1 MCLDLPSLL
10 AEPRP
15 LPPGEIDLQRTELE
29 PCTYS
34 LFDLKRGKYLVTEW
48 SLTRL
53 VTQAKVKKWCARPQ
67 DYLVFHSPHDHC
79 RRYYKDLC
87 HVSGGVC
94 VRACVRACVRVCV
107 KWRICVFD

>member
-1 MCLDLPSLL
+1 MSLDLPSLL

-87 HVSGGVC
+87 HVSGV
-94 VRACVRACVRVCV
+94 VRVCV
-107 KWRICVFD
+107 CVCVCV